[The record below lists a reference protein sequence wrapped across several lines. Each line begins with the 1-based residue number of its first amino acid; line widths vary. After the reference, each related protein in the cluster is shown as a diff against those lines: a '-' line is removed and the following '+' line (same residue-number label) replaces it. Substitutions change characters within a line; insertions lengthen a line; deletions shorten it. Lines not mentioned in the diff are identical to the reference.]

1 MSGKIHRAALLLA
14 ATCAIQPVFASDSTH
29 AVAGKNGWVFS
40 GFEQMEASET
50 AATNTSIELIRRFNE
65 VLSRNGVTMVLAMP
79 PIKSRIYAENLPA
92 QLPLSPFMASY
103 YDSVLQTLRGA
114 QVNAVDINSVFMNS
128 PKRNADTPLY
138 YRLDSHWSPSGALL
152 AAQTIRTAI
161 DANPTLKSALAATP
175 ERKLGLTL
183 EKSKSLADARDL
195 ADRLPDGGRSLAQER
210 MQDFKLSGAK
220 SVGASLRGDSNDPLV
235 ALLGSSYSAAGTRF
249 PDALRYTLQREIL
262 VISVNA
268 VQGSWVG
275 MEEYLMNDAFQNRR
289 PKLLVWEMPERDLR
303 APPSYRYRDARYQ
316 SDNREWLMRA
326 SALAQSRCTPSS
338 IHASIVAG
346 GLAAGG
352 AAQVQSGATAD
363 TSYVDISF
371 DKPLSSLDYLSASM
385 ATGGSRAVVLEP
397 SGEGE
402 NPRRITIRTAGDGAF
417 HALRAPLPGVARGYS
432 KLRIYPGRNSA
443 FALKDVQV
451 CRQPDNLL
459 N

>member
-183 EKSKSLADARDL
+183 EK
-195 ADRLPDGGRSLAQER
+195 ER

-385 ATGGSRAVVLEP
+385 ATGGWRAVVLDP